1 MEKIEIIDFSA
12 PESFLLQRL
21 LFAQGT
27 NVRIFAFICDGR
39 KFAPFIFLRSQFPEH
54 ILALS
59 ISFPWRVSASFTP
72 KCRFSFNFPSP
83 RFKICTTQSDYLI
96 VIAELLLSSET
107 FRSLLSCISAFYS
120 FHIFRG
126 FTDGIHKKINVF
138 LHHRWFIMGEGEK
151 IKLSVSSSL
160 SALRDHKSRHLFK
173 LKPGWPSSRDSASE
187 TTRGL
192 KSLIGFAGFGFR
204 VH

>member
-1 MEKIEIIDFSA
+1 MKLLI
-12 PESFLLQRL
+12 FLRRSLFYSPTRYLQKER
-21 LFAQGT
+21 

-39 KFAPFIFLRSQFPEH
+39 KFVPFIFLRSQFPEH

-59 ISFPWRVSASFTP
+59 IPFPWRVSASFTP
-72 KCRFSFNFPSP
+72 KCRFSFNFLPL

-120 FHIFRG
+120 FHIFLG

-138 LHHRWFIMGEGEK
+138 LHHRWFIMREGENK
-151 IKLSVSSSL
+151 IVCLEHFV
-160 SALRDHKSRHLFK
+160 
-173 LKPGWPSSRDSASE
+173 
-187 TTRGL
+187 
-192 KSLIGFAGFGFR
+192 GFAR
-204 VH
+204 S